1 VADKFVA
8 DKLFIIS
15 APSGSGKSTLVNQLR
30 SMVDNLEFSVSYTT
44 RPVRGSEQNGRE
56 YHFVPREEFERR
68 IKADAFLEYAEV
80 FGNYYG
86 TARDAVQHAHDA
98 GKDLILDIDIQGAE
112 QVMQRVPEAVSI
124 FIVPPSPA
132 VLEKRL
138 RNRSAAEKVTSEEV
152 IERRLNEARREVE
165 RLWEYR
171 YALVNDVLEDAVAEL
186 KAIVESERRN
196 ASPETAALAR
206 DCSTQAPSL
215 RLQKALRAFGL
226 GLPGVPPQV

>member
-1 VADKFVA
+1 VA

-44 RPVRGSEQNGRE
+44 RPLRGSEQDGRE
-56 YHFVPREEFERR
+56 YHFVARDEFERR
-68 IKADAFLEYAEV
+68 IKADKFLEYAEV

-86 TARDAVQHAHDA
+86 TSCDAVDHAHAA

-112 QVMQRVPEAVSI
+112 QVMRYVPEAVSI
-124 FIVPPSPA
+124 FILPPSLE

-138 RNRSAAEKVTSEEV
+138 RNRSAAEKVTSEDV
-152 IERRLNEARREVE
+152 IERRLKEARREVE
-165 RLWEYR
+165 RVWEYR

-186 KAIVESERRN
+186 KAIVECERGG
-196 ASPETAALAR
+196 APPATVALAR
-206 DCSTQAPSL
+206 GCNTKAPSP
-215 RLQKALRAFGL
+215 RLVQALKAFGVS
-226 GLPGVPPQV
+226 LPGVPPRD